1 MIKLIVTVSLFLFY
15 SSQCTD
21 CGASEKE
28 EKLKL
33 IHADSL
39 VVNTINNQEVTSLF
53 GNVKL
58 VQGEAKLYCQ
68 TATLYREKR
77 FVILKKDVQIFD
89 GTHTLWADKVEYDG
103 ESSIETATGKVRIE
117 TNNRELRAD
126 TVVYHQLQKI
136 TSAYGHVVLK
146 DLVENM
152 VLYGDEAFYDKPKD
166 YAFVKGNTHAV
177 KIDTSSGEK
186 ITIDGLRIDAWGR
199 EDKIVVTDSVNIAKS
214 ELKAECGK
222 GIFLAQKDTLLLLN
236 SPEVKQKKH
245 FMKGDSIYI
254 CLRNMN
260 FNGGIIRGKA
270 EIISKD
276 STSQDELRGNHIY
289 ITAENDTIKD
299 VLVVGQAS
307 SIYNIQEENE
317 RGKNL
322 LTGDQIKLIF
332 KNDSLKNV
340 DVFSDPGLCT
350 GKYIPT
356 TDRNKVRQQ

>member
-1 MIKLIVTVSLFLFY
+1 MIKIILTFFLLLMY
-15 SSQCTD
+15 NSQQTISD
-21 CGASEKE
+21 DNLKN

-39 VVNTINNQEVTSLF
+39 VADNIDNQEVTTLF

-58 VQGEAKLYCQ
+58 VQGDAELDCQ
-68 TATLYREKR
+68 IAILYRDKR
-77 FVILKKDVQIFD
+77 FAILKKKVQIFD
-89 GTHTLWADKVEYDG
+89 GEHTLWADMVEYNGD
-103 ESSIETATGKVRIE
+103 ENIETATGNVRIE
-117 TNNRELRAD
+117 TNNRELKAD
-126 TVVYHQLQKI
+126 TVVYHQLKKT
-136 TSAYGHVVLK
+136 TSAYGNVIIQ
-146 DLVENM
+146 DLVEH
-152 VLYGDEAFYDKPKD
+152 VILYGDEAFYDRPED
-166 YAFVKGNTHAV
+166 YAFVKGKTRTV
-177 KIDTSSGEK
+177 KIDTSNGEK
-186 ITIDGLRIDAWGR
+186 ITIDGLRIDAWGQ
-199 EDKIVVTDSVNIAKS
+199 EDKIIVSDSVKIVKT
-214 ELKAECGK
+214 ELMAECGK
-222 GIFLAQKDTLLLLN
+222 GIFFAQRDTLILLN

-245 FMKGDSIYI
+245 YMKGDTIKI
-254 CLRNMN
+254 CIRDMN

-276 STSQDELRGNHIY
+276 STSQDELRGNQIY

-299 VLVVGQAS
+299 VLVTGQAS
-307 SIYNIQEENE
+307 SIYYIKEENE

-356 TDRNKVRQQ
+356 KNNN